1 VWTVVLVSVRSVS
14 VKVFSGNGIVRLCS
28 VEGGYSVRI

>member
-14 VKVFSGNGIVRLCS
+14 VRVLPGDGIVRLCS
-28 VEGGYSVRI
+28 LEGGYSVRT